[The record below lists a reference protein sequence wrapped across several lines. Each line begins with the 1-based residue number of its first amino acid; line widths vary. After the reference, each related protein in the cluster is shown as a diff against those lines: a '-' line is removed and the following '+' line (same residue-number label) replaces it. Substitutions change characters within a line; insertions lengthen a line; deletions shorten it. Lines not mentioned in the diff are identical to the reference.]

1 MSQMKGETREEYSA
15 RLVAYAAKYY
25 AAHRDERVTYSAKYA
40 AAHRAEQ
47 RAYAAK
53 YNAWIRAHR
62 VNARLA
68 RFGIIATI

>member
-15 RLVAYAAKYY
+15 RLVAYAAKYN
-25 AAHRDERVTYSAKYA
+25 AAHREEK
-40 AAHRAEQ
+40 
-47 RAYAAK
+47 RAYTAK
-53 YNAWIRAHR
+53 YNAGIRAHR